1 MIPAMVFFF
10 QFHDMTSKKKATYPT
25 QMKGKIMAYETI
37 IYEISEGIATITIN
51 RPKVLNALSLEVLA
65 EILDAALM
73 ANKDEAVKVLVLTGA
88 GKAFVAGADISQ
100 MQNFGTRQGLAF
112 GDLGHSVLQ
121 AFESMDKP
129 VIAAVN
135 GFALGGGT
143 EISLGCDFIYA
154 STKAKF
160 GQPEVNLGIIPGFG
174 GTQRLA
180 RCVGMNKAR
189 ELIYT
194 GDIINAEEA
203 RRIGLVSELFE
214 PDELMEKVY
223 EKARLLITKGPV
235 AIATAK
241 RVINKGAD
249 LSLDAALE
257 FEKQAF
263 GGLFGSEDQTEGM
276 AAFLEKRPANFKN
289 R

>member
-1 MIPAMVFFF
+1 M
-10 QFHDMTSKKKATYPT
+10 S
-25 QMKGKIMAYETI
+25 YETI
-37 IYEISEGIATITIN
+37 KYEVGEGIATLTID
-51 RPKVLNALSLEVLA
+51 RPKVLNALNMQVLA
-65 EILDAALM
+65 ELLDAAGR
-73 ANKDEAVKVLVLTGA
+73 ASADDAVKVVVLTGE
-88 GKAFVAGADISQ
+88 GKAFVAGADIGQ
-100 MQNFGTRQGLAF
+100 MKDFGTREGLAF
-112 GDLGHSVLQ
+112 GDLGHSVLLT
-121 AFESMDKP
+121 FETMDKP

-154 STKAKF
+154 SEKAKF

-180 RCVGMNKAR
+180 RTVGMNKAR

-194 GDIINAEEA
+194 GEIIDAQEA
-203 RRIGLVSELFE
+203 KRIGLVSEVFAPEALM
-214 PDELMEKVY
+214 DEVRG
-223 EKARLLITKGPV
+223 KARLLMSKGPV
-235 AIATAK
+235 ALATAK
-241 RVINKGAD
+241 RVMNKGCD
-249 LSLDAALE
+249 LTLDSALE

-276 AAFLEKRPANFKN
+276 TAFVEKRAPEFKN